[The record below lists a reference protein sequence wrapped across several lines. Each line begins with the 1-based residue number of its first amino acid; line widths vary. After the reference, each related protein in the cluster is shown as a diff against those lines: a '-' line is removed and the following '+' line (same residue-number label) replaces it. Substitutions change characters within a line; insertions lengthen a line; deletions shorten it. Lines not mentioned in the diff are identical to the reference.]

1 MKRVFLLLA
10 LGVAALAA
18 TVVVRTLRFT
28 TPHVDVPPAAA
39 VEPLPGAVE
48 RLAAGI
54 RIPTISHGDSTLRDP
69 AAFAALREH
78 LKASFP
84 LSHSALGAEVVGL
97 DALLYTWAGSDPS
110 LPPVVLM
117 GHMDVVPVEA
127 GTESAW
133 KHAPFSGDVADGFV
147 WGRGTMDDK
156 STVFGLLE
164 ATESL
169 LSSGFRPRR
178 TIHLAFG
185 ADEEA
190 GGRRGAAVI
199 AKLMAT
205 RGIRPIFVLDE
216 GGMVIQGVLPGI
228 ESPVAV
234 VGIAEKG
241 YLTLE
246 LTAKGEGGH
255 SSVPP
260 TQTAAGILARAITRL
275 EDNQMPAEIRGATA
289 NLFDAIG
296 REMPFGMRMLF
307 ANRWLFDPV
316 IEWKMGS
323 VPRSNATI
331 RTTTAVTMLEGSPK
345 DNVLP
350 SRAKAAVNFRILPG
364 DDIASVTSHAKRV
377 IDDERIEVR
386 ASGVEVEPSRVSPT
400 TDSAWSIVRRSISQ
414 SYPDAVIAPYLVL
427 GATDSRYF
435 RDLTGNVY
443 RFAALR
449 ADTSDVSRAHGTN
462 ERVSTKAYLEGI
474 RFLVRLMRN
483 AAE

>member
-10 LGVAALAA
+10 LVLAALAA
-18 TVVVRTLRFT
+18 TVTFRTLRFT
-28 TPHVDVPPAAA
+28 TENVALPPAAP
-39 VEPLPGAVE
+39 VEPLPGAAE

-69 AAFAALREH
+69 SSFAALRE
-78 LKASFP
+78 LLTASFP
-84 LSHSALGAEVVGL
+84 LSHSVLKGEVVGL
-97 DALLYTWAGSDPS
+97 DGLLYTWAGSDPS
-110 LPPVVLM
+110 LQPVVLL
-117 GHMDVVPVEA
+117 GHMDVVPVEG

-133 KHAPFSGDVADGFV
+133 KHPPFSGSIADGFV

-156 STVFGLLE
+156 STVFGILE
-164 ATESL
+164 ATEL
-169 LSSGFRPRR
+169 LLTSGFRPRR

-190 GGRRGAAVI
+190 GGVRSAAVI
-199 AKLMAT
+199 AKLLAS
-205 RGIRPIFVLDE
+205 RGVRPLFVLDE
-216 GGMVIQGVLPGI
+216 GGMVVQGVLPGI

-260 TQTAAGILARAITRL
+260 PQTAAGILARAITRL
-275 EDNQMPAEIRGATA
+275 EDNQMPAEVRGATA

-331 RTTTAVTMLEGSPK
+331 RTTTAVTMLQGSPK

-364 DDIASVTSHAKRV
+364 DDIASVTSHVKRV
-377 IDDERIEVR
+377 IDDDISATSPGTCI
-386 ASGVEVEPSRVSPT
+386 AS
-400 TDSAWSIVRRSISQ
+400 
-414 SYPDAVIAPYLVL
+414 L
-427 GATDSRYF
+427 
-435 RDLTGNVY
+435 
-443 RFAALR
+443 RFAPTR
-449 ADTSDVSRAHGTN
+449 ATSRELTARTNVCRSRHMSRAFD
-462 ERVSTKAYLEGI
+462 
-474 RFLVRLMRN
+474 FLH
-483 AAE
+483 AS

>member
-10 LGVAALAA
+10 LVVAALAA
-18 TVVVRTLRFT
+18 TVTFRTLRFT
-28 TPHVDVPPAAA
+28 TEHVALPPPAAA
-39 VEPLPGAVE
+39 EPLPGAAE
-48 RLAAGI
+48 RLAAAI
-54 RIPTISHGDSTLRDP
+54 RIPTVSHGDSTLRDA
-69 AAFAALREH
+69 AAFAALRE
-78 LKASFP
+78 LLTASFP
-84 LSHSALGAEVVGL
+84 LSHSLLKTEVVGL
-97 DALLYTWAGSDPS
+97 DALLYTWHGSDTS
-110 LPPVVLM
+110 LQPVVLM
-117 GHMDVVPVEA
+117 GHMDVVPVEP
-127 GTESAW
+127 GTESDW
-133 KHAPFSGDVADGFV
+133 KHAPFSGSIADGYV

-156 STVFGLLE
+156 STVFGILE

-169 LSSGFRPRR
+169 IGSGFRPRR

-199 AKLMAT
+199 AKLLAS
-205 RGIRPIFVLDE
+205 RGVRPLFVLDE
-216 GGMVIQGVLPGI
+216 GGMVVQGVLPGI

-260 TQTAAGILARAITRL
+260 PQTAAGILARAITRL
-275 EDNQMPAEIRGATA
+275 EDNPMPAEIRGATA
-289 NLFDAIG
+289 NLFNAIG

-350 SRAKAAVNFRILPG
+350 SRATAAVNFRILPG
-364 DDIASVTSHAKRV
+364 DDVASVTSHVKRV
-377 IDDERIEVR
+377 IDDDRVDVR
-386 ASGVEVEPSRVSPT
+386 TSGMAVEPSRVSST
-400 TDSAWSIVRRSISQ
+400 TDSAWSIVDRSIRQ
-414 SYPDAVIAPYLVL
+414 SYPDAVVAPYLVL

-435 RDLTGNVY
+435 RDLTSNVY

-449 ADTSDVSRAHGTN
+449 ADTSDVSRVHGTN
-462 ERVSTKAYLEGI
+462 ERVSIQAYLEGI
-474 RFLVRLMRN
+474 RFLARLMRN